1 VNSSIFSERRANWTE
16 MTCGGSGSFEGN
28 ILNFKLQPRSLSA
41 PVSLLNSGE
50 NLVFASFNVHGRMY
64 LERKQQEIL
73 KDFNFCG
80 VDFAALQETYM
91 PEGRQEVDSGV
102 FLWLGNVEKDKE
114 SRRYGLGFFV
124 ARELMA
130 SVSSATTT
138 ISNRIALLRLMLR
151 PVDKNGKGGRHLVFV
166 NCYAPHSWL
175 EEVEGEEGERMGI
188 IGESDGVVDEM
199 WEGKE
204 KDINPRKTT
213 KKIQG
218 PYTPAS
224 LSLAFSTS
232 QGHDCTA
239 TAAAGSCTCWTGGE
253 YVPSGGRV
261 KKRCRQENEF
271 SDQTSCISSEDGG
284 VRSKRRR

>member
-1 VNSSIFSERRANWTE
+1 VKT
-16 MTCGGSGSFEGN
+16 
-28 ILNFKLQPRSLSA
+28 LHDKLVVTQ
-41 PVSLLNSGE
+41 SLLSD
-50 NLVFASFNVHGRMY
+50 L
-64 LERKQQEIL
+64 LEH
-73 KDFNFCG
+73 
-80 VDFAALQETYM
+80 
-91 PEGRQEVDSGV
+91 
-102 FLWLGNVEKDKE
+102 KDKKANTG
-114 SRRYGLGFFV
+114 RPTD
-124 ARELMA
+124 RERAMKHK
-130 SVSSATTT
+130 
-138 ISNRIALLRLMLR
+138 I
-151 PVDKNGKGGRHLVFV
+151 
-166 NCYAPHSWL
+166 

-204 KDINPRKTT
+204 KDINPRKTA